1 MSLKGKRD
9 QKGRKKTRQSVLQNP
24 RKEGICSC
32 GLVGTWALVGTT
44 VSDAVEV
51 PLRCGF
57 KLTIGEKIKI
67 LVKLVERGPGKKMR
81 YVR

>member
-1 MSLKGKRD
+1 M
-9 QKGRKKTRQSVLQNP
+9 
-24 RKEGICSC
+24 
-32 GLVGTWALVGTT
+32 
-44 VSDAVEV
+44 SDAVEV

-67 LVKLVERGPGKKMR
+67 LVKLVDWGPGKKMR